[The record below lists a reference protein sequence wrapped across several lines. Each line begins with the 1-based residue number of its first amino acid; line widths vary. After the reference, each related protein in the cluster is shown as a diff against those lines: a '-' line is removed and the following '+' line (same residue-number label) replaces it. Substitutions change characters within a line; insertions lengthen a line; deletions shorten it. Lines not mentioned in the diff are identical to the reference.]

1 MATWP
6 DIGGM
11 RDYIGEVNDDQMP
24 VLEECLNAAIAYI
37 GYRCDGQIEEDTD
50 YQDIVS
56 DNLRQATFLLTSR
69 LFRRRLSPEGIGG
82 FGDFGA
88 VRVTGVDP
96 DVERLIV
103 PQRSWG
109 FA

>member
-6 DIGGM
+6 DIGEA
-11 RDYIGEVNDDQMP
+11 RNYIGEVTDDQMP
-24 VLEECLNAAIAYI
+24 VLQDCLDASVAYI
-37 GYRCDGQIEEDTD
+37 GYRCDSELEEDDD
-50 YQDIVS
+50 YLDVVPVNI
-56 DNLRQATFLLTSR
+56 REATLMLTSR
-69 LFRRRLSPEGIGG
+69 LFRRRLSPEGVAG

-96 DVERLIV
+96 DIERLIT